1 LTDAP
6 AWRDV
11 DVKYRLVTA
20 VGIALTWPL
29 IYMLNLEDSENAYLI
44 PIAAL
49 AFFQIG
55 EKRIRKIFNRWS

>member
-29 IYMLNLEDSENAYLI
+29 IYVLNLDDNENAGLI

-55 EKRIRKIFNRWS
+55 EKRIRKIFNRWL